1 MSKVDLKLR
10 YKFRL
15 ILDETWSYGVI
26 GRTGRGVS
34 EQQQVDVSHSD
45 MLIGALSGPICAGGG
60 FCAGSA
66 EIVEHQRISA
76 ASYTFSAALP
86 AMLAT
91 TASEVLMM
99 LQTNEGLISQLREHT
114 KALWAQLDPRSDWV
128 RCTSAMENP
137 IMLLVL
143 KPEVVANKKWST
155 EDQEHI
161 LQDVVDE
168 VSYSALATKMP
179 SLTTLIES
187 CKRGYD
193 H

>member
-1 MSKVDLKLR
+1 
-10 YKFRL
+10 
-15 ILDETWSYGVI
+15 
-26 GRTGRGVS
+26 
-34 EQQQVDVSHSD
+34 

-99 LQTNEGLISQLREHT
+99 LQTNESLISQLREHT
-114 KALWAQLDPRSDWV
+114 RALWGQLDPRSDWV
-128 RCTSAMENP
+128 RCTSAPENP
-137 IMLLVL
+137 VMILIL

-155 EDQEHI
+155 EDQEQV
-161 LQDVVDE
+161 LQEAVDE
-168 VSYSALATKMP
+168 VRYHALAMKIRA
-179 SLTTLIES
+179 LTIRTEP
-187 CKRGYD
+187 CKWCHD